1 MTVALVW
8 TFQILLDFLCI
19 HLFSVMHLSFVDFY
33 TQTAPAQVPDLGQ
46 FAVSNGYGLNMEPP
60 SKYLKSELICVRI
73 LRLLLLKERKPM
85 YFFLDSLV
93 FKLVWQV
100 SYASFVL
107 LQVSYGGQYRVNGM
121 QVSISMQVSC
131 IQ

>member
-85 YFFLDSLV
+85 YFFLADQLVYSIWCGAYSIWCGCGKFV
-93 FKLVWQV
+93 FKFQ
-100 SYASFVL
+100 
-107 LQVSYGGQYRVNGM
+107 
-121 QVSISMQVSC
+121 
-131 IQ
+131 